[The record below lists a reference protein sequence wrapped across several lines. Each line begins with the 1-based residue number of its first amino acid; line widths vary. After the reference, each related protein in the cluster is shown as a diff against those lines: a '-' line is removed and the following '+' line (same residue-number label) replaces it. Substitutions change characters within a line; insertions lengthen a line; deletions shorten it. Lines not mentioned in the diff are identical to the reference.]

1 MPLISVVLPTYNR
14 AHWLP
19 RAVETVLAQD
29 TADWELIIVNDCS
42 TDDTANVADRFA
54 AQDSRIRVVHNP
66 VNRKLP
72 ASLNIGFALAT
83 GAYFTWTS
91 DDNLYRPQ
99 ALRVLAN
106 ALDAH
111 ADVGVVY
118 SALTIIDAD
127 DRPIGKRPAL
137 PMHYMTFKNV
147 AGASFMYRRDVHEA
161 LGGYDESLFLV
172 EDYDFWLRASV
183 HFKMLSLP
191 DDLYMA
197 RMHDQNLTTSRKQE
211 IILAREKL
219 LLHHLPR
226 LTWATRK
233 DRMEAY
239 ALMALELREIAPE
252 RARRYQRIAWQLAP
266 HVMARRALL
275 RWVRRYT
282 ARTSFA

>member
-1 MPLISVVLPTYNR
+1 MTSISVVLPTYNR

-19 RAVETVLAQD
+19 RAVESILAQD

-42 TDDTANVADRFA
+42 TDDTAAVAERLT
-54 AQDSRIRVVHNP
+54 AQDSRIRVIHNT

-72 ASLNIGFALAT
+72 TSLNVGFAAAT
-83 GAYFTWTS
+83 GEYFTWTS
-91 DDNLYRPQ
+91 DDNLYRPS
-99 ALRVLAN
+99 ALRVLSS

-118 SALTIIDAD
+118 SALTLIDGED
-127 DRPIGKRPAL
+127 QPIGTRPTL
-137 PMHYMTFKNV
+137 PMHYLTFKNV
-147 AGASFMYRRDVHEA
+147 VGASFMYRRAVHET
-161 LGGYDESLFLV
+161 LNGYDEQLFLV

-183 HFKMLSLP
+183 RFKLLGLK
-191 DDLYMA
+191 DDLYLA
-197 RMHDQNLTTSRKQE
+197 RMHDQNLTISRKQE
-211 IILAREKL
+211 ITLAREKL

-275 RWVRRYT
+275 RWIRR
-282 ARTSFA
+282 

>member
-1 MPLISVVLPTYNR
+1 MPLISVVLPTFNR

-29 TADWELIIVNDCS
+29 AADWELIIVNDGS
-42 TDDTANVADRFA
+42 TDDTAAVADRFA
-54 AQDSRIRVVHNP
+54 AQDSRIRVVHNS

-72 ASLNIGFALAT
+72 ASLNIGFAAAN
-83 GAYFTWTS
+83 GEYFTWTS
-91 DDNLYRPQ
+91 DDNLYRPA
-99 ALRVLAN
+99 ALRVLSN

-111 ADVGVVY
+111 PDVGVVY
-118 SALTIIDAD
+118 SALTLIDAND
-127 DRPIGKRPAL
+127 QPVGTRPTL
-137 PMHYMTFKNV
+137 PMRYLTFKNV
-147 AGASFMYRRDVHEA
+147 VGASFMYRRAVHEA
-161 LGGYDESLFLV
+161 LNGYDEQLFLV

-183 HFKMLSLP
+183 RFKLMGL
-191 DDLYMA
+191 DEDLYLA
-197 RMHDQNLTTSRKQE
+197 RMHDQNLTISRKQE
-211 IILAREKL
+211 ITLAREKL

-239 ALMALELREIAPE
+239 ALMALELRELAPE

-275 RWVRRYT
+275 RWVRRQT
-282 ARTSFA
+282 RRTSSA